1 MFLDGW
7 EYHRDIAADDVVKRV
22 ALMDAG
28 YRVWSMAWDDVA
40 EPIPGKMEAPPVP
53 VWRLNLSEGP
63 ARTQLGGRFYGD
75 KGERA
80 QAWHDYFNRE
90 SQEINRFVAYL
101 QTADD
106 GIFRRHAAFE
116 AALLMVAGVEKKDPP
131 LKKLLPSPYAD
142 YLDGGSAVLSVK
154 EPLFSCGMVV
164 QPDAS
169 AFGKMRPSLAAL
181 LDDRLPLEKETWQG
195 FFAFVTYFQF
205 LDRDSFAFTAKCK
218 DDAFWQNL
226 RTIHAQTEASGDA
239 VWTEVFAIAEGDVF
253 CTGALKA
260 IKAAGL
266 PPPLMFEDVVAADG
280 SVLASPW
287 MQWPQYKVM
296 AVPED
301 STPGAELCQ
310 GWSVVSISSASTLE
324 SFADVLKEV
333 FHG

>member
-1 MFLDGW
+1 M
-7 EYHRDIAADDVVKRV
+7 
-22 ALMDAG
+22 
-28 YRVWSMAWDDVA
+28 
-40 EPIPGKMEAPPVP
+40 
-53 VWRLNLSEGP
+53 
-63 ARTQLGGRFYGD
+63 QLGGRFFGD

-90 SQEINRFVAYL
+90 AQEINRFVAYL

-131 LKKLLPSPYAD
+131 LKKLLPAAYSD

-164 QPDAS
+164 RSDAS
-169 AFGKMRPSLAAL
+169 AFGKMRPSVAAL
-181 LDDRLPLEKETWQG
+181 LDDRLPLEKEAWQG

-205 LDRDSFAFTAKCK
+205 LDGDSFAFTAKCK
-218 DDAFWQNL
+218 DDPFWQNL
-226 RTIHAQTEASGDA
+226 RTVHAQTETSGDA
-239 VWTEVFAIAEGDVF
+239 DWTAAFATAEGDAF

-266 PPPLMFEDVVAADG
+266 PPPQMFEDVVAADG

-287 MQWPQYKVM
+287 MQWPERKIM

-301 STPGAELCQ
+301 SIPGAGLCQ
-310 GWSVVSISSASTLE
+310 GWSVVSICPDAPPE